1 MSKLNPQEVL
11 EDMKTW
17 TLLQFNDF
25 IKAFESEFDV
35 SAAAV
40 VAAAPAAGG
49 AAGAADGGK
58 EGGGTVSV
66 MLTAAGDKKIAVI
79 KVVRE
84 ITGLGLKEAKD
95 LVDAAP
101 KAVKEGIS
109 PEEAEA
115 VKAKFAESGAT
126 IEIK

>member
-11 EDMKTW
+11 EDMKSW

-25 IKAFESEFDV
+25 IKSFETEFGV

-49 AAGAADGGK
+49 AGGAAEGGK
-58 EGGGTVSV
+58 EAGGTVSV
-66 MLTAAGDKKIAVI
+66 ILTAAGDKKIAVI

-101 KAVKEGIS
+101 KAVKEGVQ
-109 PEEAEA
+109 PDEAETI
-115 VKAKFAESGAT
+115 KAKFADSGAT